1 MSEKNTSWFSLDWVL
16 GIWERLL
23 LAIICCLIEVQ
34 LYIQQNMAIWN
45 MYRSMFCFVL
55 EMLSSHRT
63 QVGLELTVQLR
74 LASNSEHSSCIS
86 LSAGIIGS
94 SCLLTE
100 GLLHARQVFSHEL
113 SSQPLMN
120 FGKRVY
126 PCIMAWI
133 WLTCVSLKVH
143 ALGEWSTVWVHGGGL
158 NRRCSYQLETWP
170 PQGWMWMFLEVL
182 MVL

>member
-1 MSEKNTSWFSLDWVL
+1 
-16 GIWERLL
+16 
-23 LAIICCLIEVQ
+23 
-34 LYIQQNMAIWN
+34 

-63 QVGLELTVQLR
+63 QVGLELTVQFR

-94 SCLLTE
+94 SCLLAE
-100 GLLHARQVFSHEL
+100 GLLYARQVFSHEL

-126 PCIMAWI
+126 PC
-133 WLTCVSLKVH
+133 
-143 ALGEWSTVWVHGGGL
+143 TVA
-158 NRRCSYQLETWP
+158 
-170 PQGWMWMFLEVL
+170 
-182 MVL
+182 